1 MPEQP
6 DVRVLVVDDEQGMR
20 EMLSVLLSR
29 AGYRVDAVSSG
40 RQALKHIEVNTPYDV
55 VITDLVMPGAD
66 GMEVLAAVKK
76 HQSDSQVIVIT
87 AHGSTENAVEAMK
100 GGAYD
105 YVMKPFK
112 VDEFRLVVER
122 ALEKY
127 RLLRENLDL
136 RREVT
141 GRFEVE
147 RIVGSSTGMR
157 KVVELCR
164 RMGNTRTNV
173 LITGESGTGKELV
186 ARAIHHLGSRSTCPF
201 VSVNCGALPESL
213 MESELF
219 GHERGAFTGAIRKSD
234 GLFREAE
241 GGTLFLDE
249 IGEIPLQVQVKL
261 LRAIQERTVRP
272 VGSMTE
278 VPVDVRIVAASN
290 LDLDKE
296 VGEGRFRPD
305 LYYRLNVVRIDIPPL
320 HDRREDIPALIDYFL
335 ARYSR
340 EAGRKI
346 KGMSREALQVLLD
359 YHYPG
364 NVRELENVIERAVA
378 LGANEVLG
386 LDTLPPNV
394 FQEMAAPVRPSVQ
407 FGDQFNLD
415 RVLDSVE
422 RQYILEA
429 LEQSGGVRT
438 KAAEVLGITFRSL
451 RYRLRKL
458 GLDGGTFD
466 E

>member
-1 MPEQP
+1 VPEQP

>member
-1 MPEQP
+1 
-6 DVRVLVVDDEQGMR
+6 VLVVDDEQGMR

-290 LDLDKE
+290 LDLEKE

-346 KGMSREALQVLLD
+346 KGMSREALQILLD

-394 FQEMAAPVRPSVQ
+394 FQEMAAPVRPGVQ